1 MTKSQQISFY
11 KKQLETSQQMK
22 AVAEQNYSI
31 AAQLESEAQSALNML
46 GNNSGRT
53 RKGNAL
59 SDNEKLKLRAS
70 LTK

>member
-1 MTKSQQISFY
+1 MNKSQQISFY
-11 KKQLETSQQMK
+11 KKQLETSKQMK

-46 GNNSGRT
+46 GNSSGRT

-59 SDNEKLKLRAS
+59 SDLEQLKLKAS